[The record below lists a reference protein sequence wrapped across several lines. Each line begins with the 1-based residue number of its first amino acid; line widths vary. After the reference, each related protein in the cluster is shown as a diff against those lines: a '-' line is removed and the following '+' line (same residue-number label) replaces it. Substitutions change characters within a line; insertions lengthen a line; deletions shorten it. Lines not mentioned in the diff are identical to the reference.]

1 MLDSRVSIIK
11 EVPFFKEISKTAL
24 MKYSHFFNAMDF
36 TRNQVVMKEGG
47 PFELMHLIVE
57 GEFELSKQIEYLD
70 PDIARPKRVDLKEFL
85 P

>member
-1 MLDSRVSIIK
+1 
-11 EVPFFKEISKTAL
+11 
-24 MKYSHFFNAMDF
+24 
-36 TRNQVVMKEGG
+36 MKEGA

-70 PDIARPKRVDLKEFL
+70 PDIAQPKRVDLKEFL